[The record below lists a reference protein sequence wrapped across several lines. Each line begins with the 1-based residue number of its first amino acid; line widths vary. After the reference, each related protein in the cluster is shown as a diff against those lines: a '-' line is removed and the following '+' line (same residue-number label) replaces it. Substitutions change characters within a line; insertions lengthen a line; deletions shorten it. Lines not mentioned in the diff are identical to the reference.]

1 MKKKVLAFVVA
12 AAMAVSPAASAI
24 GAEFSSGE
32 ETTVDP
38 GTDDLFSAGEEGE
51 PEEEI
56 QPEDTQAAEAEFST
70 GEEETEVPSAGYYD
84 GYDDET
90 KPVSIKISKQPDKTE
105 FWYGLETY
113 SWRIELSGLEIETT
127 YEDGSKS
134 GNIDASSSSYISDK
148 YQNEYHMSLIGESG
162 EDVIT
167 DEGLS
172 ENFRPGKYELRIEY
186 RDVKSDAITVE
197 FKDPA
202 QTPEIQS
209 DLSKPCTTQVKAE
222 NGAAVAKFVPLE
234 DKKCVITADGTDVQI
249 YNSKFNNVDPIT
261 FEKGET
267 YYLLADTKES
277 SASFTVEYASNAASI
292 KLIQEPSVKYVY
304 EGITRADQVYL
315 SGGKLQI
322 TYENGTVEEIPTEY
336 EHATKFGEL
345 LSTSLKKADG
355 GSVDGYPQAGTYNV
369 YYKVGSIAEAA
380 CVNNVEVKPLSQMPS
395 IEGYASATADVTGDR
410 NAWVKFTTGSD
421 SRYLIESS
429 SGDSKSRIVVNQ
441 YREDSHMMIDYESN
455 DSGEIFEL
463 EPDTTYYISQWQ
475 KENTPVTFSVKSCT
489 PQKIAITKMGQTKFW
504 YKIDDAFMDDMYY
517 KDMAF
522 EVTYTDGSKETVNVK
537 NIEINNESDSKGNYY
552 RVCFKGKNGETL
564 SGGGYYQSPGTYQV
578 VVENR
583 GTEIASDPVYVQIV
597 DLNDVPELSQDL
609 SKASTTEA
617 KAQSGQAVVKFIPKY
632 EQKCTLSTDQ
642 AEDSEYS
649 EVFRVYDSDLN
660 VINSS
665 YKGIKFEKG
674 KTYYLWARTK
684 QDTVKFQ
691 SEYYSKIV
699 SAKVIKEPD
708 KKYIYEGTA
717 DGNNLFLTGGEIE
730 ITYENGSKEVIS
742 TYNPVRL
749 TKFGEWLS
757 VRCVTESEIYG
768 YGGAL
773 RPGFYDIDYV
783 VGTKT
788 ARVKGVEVKSVESM
802 PAVNVKGKVTAE
814 CTGWKSGVWF
824 QLRTGATGKCK
835 ITCLSNENQYM
846 GIYTYDPETREFVDC
861 KGVDSG
867 DEYQLSPYSTYYVS
881 PDEHGTSAMDFRVDS
896 SDEEALQIGDCK
908 LDMQTEYTYAGKEI
922 VPSLTLTYKGKKLQE
937 NRDYTVS
944 CTSNDKPGNGVV
956 TIIGT
961 GDYHGTLQKAFTI
974 SMATPVLTIKQNADK
989 SMLLSWSKVPGAERY
1004 YIYRADE
1011 NGWGNYEYGDTEL
1024 EEWIEAGLTDGVT
1037 YQYKIQAVS
1046 YSGRVIARSH
1056 YSEVKSVTIGSATPA
1071 PTVTPSP
1078 KPTTAPKPTTTPKPT
1093 EAPKPTTAPKPTE
1106 APKPT
1111 TAPNPTEAPKPTTAP
1126 NPTATPAPIQSL
1138 KTPSIRTAV
1147 LSGTTG
1153 VKLTWK
1159 KVTGA
1164 QKYYVYRST
1173 DGKKWTKVK
1182 TTGST
1187 TYTDTKLTKGTK
1199 YTYKLRAYSA
1209 AADPEYSSYSKTKS
1223 VLVPLVLSK
1232 PSLTVKKSG
1241 SKDLKLTWKK
1251 VTDAQKYVIYRY
1263 DKKKWVKVKT
1273 VSANTLSYTDKNK
1286 KKGTT
1291 YKYRIRAYSTKAAPD
1306 KYSAYSA
1313 TKSVKR

>member
-56 QPEDTQAAEAEFST
+56 QPEDTQAAEDEFST

-261 FEKGET
+261 FKKGET

-441 YREDSHMMIDYESN
+441 YLEDSHMMIDYESN
-455 DSGEIFEL
+455 DSGEMFEL

-552 RVCFKGKNGETL
+552 RVCLKGKNGETL

-1093 EAPKPTTAPKPTE
+1093 EAPKPTTTPKPTE

-1111 TAPNPTEAPKPTTAP
+1111 TTPNPTVTP
-1126 NPTATPAPIQSL
+1126 TPAQSL

-1263 DKKKWVKVKT
+1263 DKNKWVKVKT

>member
-1 MKKKVLAFVVA
+1 MKKKVLAFVLA

-32 ETTVDP
+32 ETTVDS

-162 EDVIT
+162 EDIIT

-441 YREDSHMMIDYESN
+441 YLEDSHMMIGYESN
-455 DSGEIFEL
+455 DSGEVFEL

-504 YKIDDAFMDDMYY
+504 YKIDDAFIDDMYY

-835 ITCLSNENQYM
+835 ITCLSNENLYM

-1111 TAPNPTEAPKPTTAP
+1111 TTPKPTEAPKPTTTP
-1126 NPTATPAPIQSL
+1126 NPTVTPTPAQSL
-1138 KTPSIRTAV
+1138 KTPSISTAV

-1173 DGKKWTKVK
+1173 GGKKWTKVK

-1263 DKKKWVKVKT
+1263 DKNKWVKVKT

>member
-1 MKKKVLAFVVA
+1 MKKKVLAFVVV

-56 QPEDTQAAEAEFST
+56 QPEDTQAAEDEFST

-202 QTPEIQS
+202 QTPEVQS

-455 DSGEIFEL
+455 DSGEMFEL
-463 EPDTTYYISQWQ
+463 EPDTTYYISQEQ
-475 KENTPVTFSVKSCT
+475 KENTPVTFSVKACAPKS
-489 PQKIAITKMGQTKFW
+489 IAITNLDQTRYW
-504 YKIDDAFMDDMYY
+504 YKIDRSLRAG
-517 KDMAF
+517 MAYRGLTF
-522 EVTYTDGSKETVNVK
+522 EVSYADGHKENINAK
-537 NIEINNESDSKGNYY
+537 WNIENIAQKDSIGNRYHVY
-552 RVCFKGKNGETL
+552 LQTLDGKNL
-564 SGGGYYQSPGTYQV
+564 SYDENYEPGKYQYVVQYDDNDTVVSAPCYIEIVHPDKAPEVKLDISGPSVTEIKAENKQV
-578 VVENR
+578 VAKF
-583 GTEIASDPVYVQIV
+583 T
-597 DLNDVPELSQDL
+597 SQYDM
-609 SKASTTEA
+609 
-617 KAQSGQAVVKFIPKY
+617 
-632 EQKCTLSTDQ
+632 KCTLTTDQ
-642 AEDSEYS
+642 NLASEDFTEDLWL
-649 EVFRVYDSDLN
+649 YDSDFNPMNGYGMKL
-660 VINSS
+660 
-665 YKGIKFEKG
+665 EKG
-674 KTYYLWARTK
+674 KTYYLCAGTE
-684 QDTVKFQ
+684 QTAVKFNA
-691 SEYYSKIV
+691 EYYSDV
-699 SAKVIKEPD
+699 ASVKVVKQPAV
-708 KKYIYEGTA
+708 KYMYEGSA
-717 DGNNLFLTGGEIE
+717 CQGDIYLKGGELE
-730 ITYENGSKEVIS
+730 ITYANGSSEKVS
-742 TYNPVRL
+742 MGGCY
-749 TKFGEWLS
+749 TKFNDS
-757 VRCVTESEIYG
+757 VRGSFDYSGENDNNFLNAGCVP
-768 YGGAL
+768 
-773 RPGFYDIDYV
+773 PGTYDAYFWVEGSDQ
-783 VGTKT
+783 K
-788 ARVKGVEVKSVESM
+788 AFVKGVEVKPVQSM
-802 PAVNVKGKVTAE
+802 PAVNVKGSVTVE
-814 CTGWKSGVWF
+814 NTGRGAWF
-824 QLRTGATGKCK
+824 QLRTGATGNCK
-835 ITCLSNENQYM
+835 IEYVESKNAYLDFYRYDTDSRVLEYTSGVYSGGTC
-846 GIYTYDPETREFVDC
+846 R
-861 KGVDSG
+861 
-867 DEYQLSPYSTYYVS
+867 LSPYTTYYIS
-881 PDEHGTSAMDFRVDS
+881 PEAYSGETSTFKVTSEDEDVLM
-896 SDEEALQIGDCK
+896 IGDCEISVP
-908 LDMQTEYTYAGKEI
+908 DECICTEEPVI
-922 VPSLTLTYKGKKLQE
+922 PSVKITYKGNTLRE
-937 NRDYTVS
+937 NVDYTLS
-944 CTSNDKPGNGVV
+944 YKSNDNVGNGVV
-956 TIIGT
+956 EITGI
-961 GDYHGTLQKAFTI
+961 GDYHGTVEKVFKIVMGTPNITSIEAYGTNGVRLQ
-974 SMATPVLTIKQNADK
+974 
-989 SMLLSWSKVPGAERY
+989 WEKVPGCLVY
-1004 YIYRADE
+1004 DVYRNDGTEWKKLDDTFSEEFTEE
-1011 NGWGNYEYGDTEL
+1011 NLNKGS
-1024 EEWIEAGLTDGVT
+1024 T
-1037 YQYKIQAVS
+1037 YQYKIRARNWNDI
-1046 YSGRVIARSH
+1046 YSP
-1056 YSEVKSVTIGSATPA
+1056 YSDVKTITIGA
-1071 PTVTPSP
+1071 PN
-1078 KPTTAPKPTTTPKPT
+1078 
-1093 EAPKPTTAPKPTE
+1093 PTE

-1126 NPTATPAPIQSL
+1126 NPTEAPKPTTAPNPTTAPDPTATPAPAQSL
-1138 KTPSIRTAV
+1138 KTPSISAAV

-1159 KVTGA
+1159 KVAGA

-1173 DGKKWTKVK
+1173 DGKKWKKVK

-1209 AADPEYSSYSKTKS
+1209 ATDPKYSSYSKTKS

-1241 SKDLKLTWKK
+1241 SKALKLTWKK
-1251 VTDAQKYVIYRY
+1251 VANAQKYVIYRY

>member
-1 MKKKVLAFVVA
+1 MKKKVLAFVLA

-32 ETTVDP
+32 ETTVDS

-56 QPEDTQAAEAEFST
+56 QPEDTQAAEDEFST

-162 EDVIT
+162 EDIIT

-441 YREDSHMMIDYESN
+441 YLEDSHMMIGYESN
-455 DSGEIFEL
+455 DSGEVFEL

-504 YKIDDAFMDDMYY
+504 YKIDDAFIDDMYY

-835 ITCLSNENQYM
+835 ITCLSNENLYM

-1111 TAPNPTEAPKPTTAP
+1111 TTPKPTEAPKPTTTP
-1126 NPTATPAPIQSL
+1126 NPTVTPTPAQSL
-1138 KTPSIRTAV
+1138 KTPSISTAV

-1173 DGKKWTKVK
+1173 GGKKWTKVK

-1263 DKKKWVKVKT
+1263 DKNKWVKVKT

>member
-56 QPEDTQAAEAEFST
+56 QPEDTQAAEDEFST

-429 SGDSKSRIVVNQ
+429 SGDSKSKIVVNQ
-441 YREDSHMMIDYESN
+441 YLEDSHMMIDYESN
-455 DSGEIFEL
+455 DSGEMFEL

-504 YKIDDAFMDDMYY
+504 YKIDDAFIDDMYY

-583 GTEIASDPVYVQIV
+583 ETEIASDPVYVQIV

-835 ITCLSNENQYM
+835 ITCLSNENLYM

-1011 NGWGNYEYGDTEL
+1011 NGWGNNEYGDTEL

-1056 YSEVKSVTIGSATPA
+1056 YSEVKSVTIGSVEPN
-1071 PTVTPSP
+1071 
-1078 KPTTAPKPTTTPKPT
+1078 
-1093 EAPKPTTAPKPTE
+1093 PTE

-1126 NPTATPAPIQSL
+1126 NPTTAPDPTATPAPAQSL
-1138 KTPSIRTAV
+1138 KTPSISAAV

-1159 KVTGA
+1159 KVAGA

-1173 DGKKWTKVK
+1173 DGKKWKKVK

-1209 AADPEYSSYSKTKS
+1209 ATDPKYSSYSKTKS

-1241 SKDLKLTWKK
+1241 SKALKLTWKK
-1251 VTDAQKYVIYRY
+1251 VANAQKYVIYRY

>member
-38 GTDDLFSAGEEGE
+38 GTDDMFSAGEEGE

-441 YREDSHMMIDYESN
+441 YLEDSHMMIGYESN
-455 DSGEIFEL
+455 DSGEVFEL

-922 VPSLTLTYKGKKLQE
+922 VPSLTLTYKGNKLQE

-1263 DKKKWVKVKT
+1263 DRKKWVKVKT